1 MVQPNEQILYD
12 DDSNHKE
19 VNLEDSD
26 TTESKKESK
35 DDLMPQ
41 KQIQNGE
48 IVNKYII

>member
-1 MVQPNEQILYD
+1 MSKFYMTTTHLT
-12 DDSNHKE
+12 K
-19 VNLEDSD
+19 LEDSD

-35 DDLMPQ
+35 DDTIPQ